1 MPLVRLIQPS
11 HTETLQ
17 TSCTTEAANKEKSF
31 KGLLQ
36 ILTLGSENKDFL
48 YIIHNKYTTDHSS
61 P

>member
-11 HTETLQ
+11 HSETLQ

-48 YIIHNKYTTDHSS
+48 YIIYNKYTDHSS

>member
-11 HTETLQ
+11 HSETLQ
-17 TSCTTEAANKEKSF
+17 ASCTTEAANKEKSF

-48 YIIHNKYTTDHSS
+48 YIIYNKYTDHSS

>member
-48 YIIHNKYTTDHSS
+48 YIIYNKYTDHSS